1 MKKTSMQVVDRPVR
15 QLLHL
20 MVLTLI
26 LCLASFITAE
36 ADPRQRVLS
45 RMVDED
51 GCHETVLSNS
61 LTSDLTLVE
70 GVIFSLRSNG
80 ASTSVSSLSVF
91 LDEAAIS
98 PSVGF
103 DVYSMNGDGDNYI
116 GTTLDG
122 SGFWKRI
129 HGGTIEN
136 TQLDSDG
143 GTFLGSFGPL
153 TIEAGEIIS
162 FYVRF
167 TKSVIRVTHLGPN
180 ADGWDGNAIN
190 LNGNNNLQISIGR
203 SVSAVCNTHE
213 ICIYFLFS
221 TRVCSPP
228 LHLHSPCRQLFGPLS
243 IKTSSTN
250 FILHQLFHVK
260 CGHKKHVLQISLPL
274 YHLPQQC
281 LQVSLVRLKLS
292 R

>member
-1 MKKTSMQVVDRPVR
+1 MKKTSKVVDRPVR
-15 QLLHL
+15 RILQSI
-20 MVLTLI
+20 VFTLI
-26 LCLASFITAE
+26 LCLAFITAG
-36 ADPRQRVLS
+36 ADSHRRRVLS

-51 GCHETVLSNS
+51 GCHETVLSNPLS
-61 LTSDLTLVE
+61 SDLTLVE

-103 DVYSMNGDGDNYI
+103 DVFSMNGDGDNYV

-122 SGFWKRI
+122 SGVWKRI

-167 TKSVIRVTHLGPN
+167 TESVIRVTHLGPN

-190 LNGNNNLQISIGR
+190 LNGNNNLQMSIGR
-203 SVSAVCNTHE
+203 SVSAVCNT
-213 ICIYFLFS
+213 
-221 TRVCSPP
+221 
-228 LHLHSPCRQLFGPLS
+228 
-243 IKTSSTN
+243 
-250 FILHQLFHVK
+250 
-260 CGHKKHVLQISLPL
+260 
-274 YHLPQQC
+274 
-281 LQVSLVRLKLS
+281 
-292 R
+292 